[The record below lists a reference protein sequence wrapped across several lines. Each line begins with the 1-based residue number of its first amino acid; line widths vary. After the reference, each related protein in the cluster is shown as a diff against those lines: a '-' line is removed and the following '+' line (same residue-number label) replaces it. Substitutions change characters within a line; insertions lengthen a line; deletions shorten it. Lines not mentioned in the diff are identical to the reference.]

1 MGSEMSPRSRALS
14 SAKALVPEAKPNVVV
29 GLDEKTATTSA
40 EAFFSSFA
48 DRREAPDLAAL
59 PSSEALALLLD
70 LDDGE

>member
-1 MGSEMSPRSRALS
+1 M
-14 SAKALVPEAKPNVVV
+14 PEAKPNVVV
-29 GLDEKTATTSA
+29 GLDETTATKSA